1 MKAYCFIKGK
11 KRGKLYGINRWE
23 LSKNA
28 GNKGTCPFTFK
39 GQRIRE
45 TLIFCFGR
53 IFDKYYVC
61 FCFCF
66 FVFFMRPLLGNTFTT
81 SPISHAVSCNVVTW
95 LLRDWGLFWAN
106 FALHKLAEQLFVTW
120 QNLRKKVKGKCTMRE
135 KKSNSLEH
143 QILKNQKDNSDG
155 LDDLHRLKAAWYKIV
170 LQLAQAGMWHSFC
183 KVQTRWLLVLFIT
196 KFRTYLFLGLLPL
209 LDLSNFLA
217 SSWFSSHFRGS
228 DCE

>member
-11 KRGKLYGINRWE
+11 KRRKLYGINRWE

-53 IFDKYYVC
+53 IFDKCYVC

-66 FVFFMRPLLGNTFTT
+66 CFFFMRPLLGNTFTT

-106 FALHKLAEQLFVTW
+106 FALHKLTEQLFVTW
-120 QNLRKKVKGKCTMRE
+120 QNLRKKSKRKVYYARE
-135 KKSNSLEH
+135 KKQQFGIPDFKKPERQQWRIRRS
-143 QILKNQKDNSDG
+143 
-155 LDDLHRLKAAWYKIV
+155 
-170 LQLAQAGMWHSFC
+170 
-183 KVQTRWLLVLFIT
+183 T
-196 KFRTYLFLGLLPL
+196 
-209 LDLSNFLA
+209 
-217 SSWFSSHFRGS
+217 
-228 DCE
+228 